1 MGEGEWEGNGDA
13 GVEPGE
19 GDGGLREGGW
29 GRREELWEEE
39 IPVLSGGGRVG
50 GVVSV
55 GRVVGRWCRVVSK
68 GEVEGWG
75 MRMGDGVVE

>member
-1 MGEGEWEGNGDA
+1 
-13 GVEPGE
+13 
-19 GDGGLREGGW
+19 
-29 GRREELWEEE
+29 LWEEE